1 MAAETQIDARQREL
15 NLEPREVRVLGA
27 LIEKELSTPDYY
39 PMTINALR
47 SACNQKTNRDPVVDY
62 SETDVVE
69 ALDGLQRKRLIGNA
83 SSSHG
88 RAAKYRHAL
97 AEVMDLERPQLAVLS
112 SVLLRGPQTAGELR
126 SHTNRMY
133 EFESLDEVDAMLEEL
148 QKRQP
153 PLITVMPRRPGQ
165 KEVRYMHLFAGEPED
180 APAAAPAAPGTAD
193 DRVDA
198 LEQDVAGLREALDD
212 LTRRFE
218 AFKRQFE

>member
-1 MAAETQIDARQREL
+1 MAAEPQIDARQREL

-133 EFESLDEVDAMLEEL
+133 AFESLDEVDGTLEDL
-148 QKRQP
+148 ANRQP
-153 PLITVMPRRPGQ
+153 ALITEMPRRPGQ

-180 APAAAPAAPGTAD
+180 APAAAPAAGGGPD

-198 LEQDVAGLREALDD
+198 LEQEMAGFREALDD